1 MTIAYEKGVPPDRD
15 AFSYTL
21 TRPRTDDVSLD

>member
-1 MTIAYEKGVPPDRD
+1 MTIAYEKGVPVRWD

-21 TRPRTDDVSLD
+21 TRPRTGDVSLD